1 MMRLQR
7 MWRLSETAKVAK
19 KWLKLL
25 LICGLINFFA
35 FQSTFPHNWLL
46 KGGGHTC
53 SWTLTKP
60 KGGFHHTVFLL
71 LNIWAGSL
79 YSTEFLKLN
88 VNSHN
93 LQKCYSVGRAVAS
106 DSRGP
111 RFESSH
117 RQKIILNIY
126 CQLYWKDENKE
137 KSARIE
143 GQQVKF
149 LPYHDRDRN
158 CVGDEADD
166 GQNQAAK
173 SVDPQA

>member
-1 MMRLQR
+1 MSIHIIYKNATQLVERSLPIPEVR
-7 MWRLSETAKVAK
+7 
-19 KWLKLL
+19 
-25 LICGLINFFA
+25 
-35 FQSTFPHNWLL
+35 
-46 KGGGHTC
+46 
-53 SWTLTKP
+53 
-60 KGGFHHTVFLL
+60 
-71 LNIWAGSL
+71 GSNPVI
-79 YSTEFLKLN
+79 S
-88 VNSHN
+88 
-93 LQKCYSVGRAVAS
+93 QK
-106 DSRGP
+106 
-111 RFESSH
+111 F
-117 RQKIILNIY
+117 ILNIY